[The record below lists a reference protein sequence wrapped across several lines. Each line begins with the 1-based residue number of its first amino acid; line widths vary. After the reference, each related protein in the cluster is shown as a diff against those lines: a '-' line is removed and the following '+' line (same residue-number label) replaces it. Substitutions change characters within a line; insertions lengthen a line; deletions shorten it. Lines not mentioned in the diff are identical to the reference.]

1 MSSREFLDFVLEQM
15 SQLRGLRSNRMFGGF
30 GIYQGDLFFA
40 LIADDRLYLKADAES
55 RADFLAR
62 NLAPFTYPRR
72 GVTAS
77 LNYYE
82 APPEVFDDADSMK
95 AWAEKAIGAARRG
108 KQTGRSGRSAAA
120 SPRPSAARSKS
131 RCRPA

>member
-1 MSSREFLDFVLEQM
+1 MSSREFLEFVLEQM
-15 SQLRGLRSNRMFGGF
+15 AQLRGLRSNRMFGGF
-30 GIYQGDLFFA
+30 GIYQHELFFA
-40 LIADDRLYLKADAES
+40 LIADDRLYLKADAGS

-82 APPEVFDDADSMK
+82 APPEVFDDTDSMK
-95 AWAEKAIGAARRG
+95 VWAEKAIAAARRAAKPRAPRRG
-108 KQTGRSGRSAAA
+108 KKA
-120 SPRPSAARSKS
+120 SKRA
-131 RCRPA
+131 

>member
-30 GIYQGDLFFA
+30 GIYQHELFFA

-82 APPEVFDDADSMK
+82 APPEVFDDTDSMK
-95 AWAEKAIGAARRG
+95 VWAEKAIGAARRAA
-108 KQTGRSGRSAAA
+108 QRRS
-120 SPRPSAARSKS
+120 
-131 RCRPA
+131 

>member
-1 MSSREFLDFVLEQM
+1 MNSREFLDFVLEQM

-30 GIYQGDLFFA
+30 GIYQHEHFFA
-40 LIADDRLYLKADAES
+40 LIADDRLYLKADAVS

-82 APPEVFDDADSMK
+82 APPEVFDDTDSMK
-95 AWAEKAIGAARRG
+95 IWAQKAIGAARR
-108 KQTGRSGRSAAA
+108 AAKA
-120 SPRPSAARSKS
+120 PVDRRRKKTSK
-131 RCRPA
+131 RA

>member
-1 MSSREFLDFVLEQM
+1 MSSAEFLDFVLEQM

-30 GIYQGDLFFA
+30 GIYQHEFFFA
-40 LIADDRLYLKADAES
+40 LIADDRLYFKADVES

-77 LNYYE
+77 R
-82 APPEVFDDADSMK
+82 
-95 AWAEKAIGAARRG
+95 EKAGLETMRTNPASVSGQVAQPLARC
-108 KQTGRSGRSAAA
+108 
-120 SPRPSAARSKS
+120 RPNHLAARS
-131 RCRPA
+131 C